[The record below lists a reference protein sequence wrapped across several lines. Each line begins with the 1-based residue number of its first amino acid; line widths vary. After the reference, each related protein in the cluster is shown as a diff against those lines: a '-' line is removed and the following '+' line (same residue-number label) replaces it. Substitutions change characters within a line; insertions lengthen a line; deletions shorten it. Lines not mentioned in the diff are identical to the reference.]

1 MKVLYVEI
9 DSAVYYNSSQATNVN
24 EVKSKVMSVLNTFS
38 TSNINKFGG
47 RFKYSKLGQI
57 IDGSDSSITSNI
69 TRVVIR
75 RNMKCLLNQSAQ
87 YEICYGNSFKKN
99 AGGFNIK
106 STGFTLANQTGT
118 LYFTDVPDATG
129 NMGVLSVVKE
139 SSETDEY
146 IVVAKS
152 AGTVDYIKGEIIINT
167 LNVTS
172 TVAANDVIEI
182 QAFPD
187 SNDVIGLK
195 DLYLSFS
202 VSDSTINM
210 VKDTISSG
218 EQISGVG
225 YKTTSSYLNGSLKR
239 GDTSSTT
246 TSSTTTSTTTTT
258 GSGY

>member
-1 MKVLYVEI
+1 MCI
-9 DSAVYYNSSQATNVN
+9 RDR
-24 EVKSKVMSVLNTFS
+24 
-38 TSNINKFGG
+38 SNINKFGG

-57 IDGSDSSITSNI
+57 IDGADTSITSNI
-69 TRVVIR
+69 TRVIIR
-75 RNMKCLLNQSAQ
+75 RNMKVLLNQSAQ

-99 AGGFNIK
+99 SEGFNIK
-106 STGFTLANQTGT
+106 STGFTIASQTGT

-129 NMGVLSVVKE
+129 DMGVLSVVRQ
-139 SSETDEY
+139 SADTNEY
-146 IVVAKS
+146 TVIVKS
-152 AGTVDYIKGEIIINT
+152 AGSIDYKKGEILVNT
-167 LNVTS
+167 LTITS
-172 TVAANDVIEI
+172 TVKPNNIIEI

-202 VSDSTINM
+202 VADSTINM

-239 GDTSSTT
+239 GDTSTATASVSTT
-246 TSSTTTSTTTTT
+246 TTTLSTTTSTSS
-258 GSGY
+258 GSSSSGGGY

>member
-1 MKVLYVEI
+1 
-9 DSAVYYNSSQATNVN
+9 
-24 EVKSKVMSVLNTFS
+24 MSVLNTFS

-69 TRVVIR
+69 TRVIIR

-87 YEICYGNSFKKN
+87 YELCYGNAFKKN

-118 LYFTDVPDATG
+118 LYFTDVPNSTG
-129 NMGVLSVVKE
+129 DMGVLSVVKE
-139 SSETDEY
+139 SSETNEY
-146 IVVAKS
+146 TVIAKS
-152 AGTVDYIKGEIIINT
+152 AGTIDYSKGEIIVNT
-167 LNVTS
+167 LNITS
-172 TVAANDVIEI
+172 TVKPNDIIEI

-210 VKDTISSG
+210 IKD
-218 EQISGVG
+218 
-225 YKTTSSYLNGSLKR
+225 LSLIHI
-239 GDTSSTT
+239 
-246 TSSTTTSTTTTT
+246 
-258 GSGY
+258 

>member
-1 MKVLYVEI
+1 M
-9 DSAVYYNSSQATNVN
+9 
-24 EVKSKVMSVLNTFS
+24 
-38 TSNINKFGG
+38 
-47 RFKYSKLGQI
+47 
-57 IDGSDSSITSNI
+57 
-69 TRVVIR
+69 
-75 RNMKCLLNQSAQ
+75 
-87 YEICYGNSFKKN
+87 
-99 AGGFNIK
+99 
-106 STGFTLANQTGT
+106 
-118 LYFTDVPDATG
+118 
-129 NMGVLSVVKE
+129 VKE
-139 SSETDEY
+139 SSESDEY
-146 IVVAKS
+146 TVVAKS
-152 AGTVDYIKGEIIINT
+152 AGTVDYAKGEIIVNT

-239 GDTSSTT
+239 GDTSTSATSISTTTT
-246 TSSTTTSTTTTT
+246 TSSTTTTTSS
-258 GSGY
+258 GSSSSGGGY

>member
-1 MKVLYVEI
+1 
-9 DSAVYYNSSQATNVN
+9 
-24 EVKSKVMSVLNTFS
+24 
-38 TSNINKFGG
+38 
-47 RFKYSKLGQI
+47 
-57 IDGSDSSITSNI
+57 
-69 TRVVIR
+69 
-75 RNMKCLLNQSAQ
+75 MKCLLNQSAQ
-87 YEICYGNSFKKN
+87 YELCYGNSFKKN

-129 NMGVLSVVKE
+129 DMGVLSVVKE
-139 SSETDEY
+139 SSENNEY
-146 IVVAKS
+146 TVVAKS
-152 AGTVDYIKGEIIINT
+152 AGTIDYKKGEIIVNT

-210 VKDTISSG
+210 IKDTISSG

-239 GDTSSTT
+239 GDISTTTSSISTTTT
-246 TSSTTTSTTTTT
+246 TSSTTTTTS
-258 GSGY
+258 SGTSSSGGGY

>member
-1 MKVLYVEI
+1 M
-9 DSAVYYNSSQATNVN
+9 
-24 EVKSKVMSVLNTFS
+24 
-38 TSNINKFGG
+38 
-47 RFKYSKLGQI
+47 
-57 IDGSDSSITSNI
+57 
-69 TRVVIR
+69 
-75 RNMKCLLNQSAQ
+75 
-87 YEICYGNSFKKN
+87 CYGNAFKKN
-99 AGGFNIK
+99 SGGFNIK

-129 NMGVLSVVKE
+129 DMGVLSVVKE
-139 SSETDEY
+139 SSESNEY
-146 IVVAKS
+146 TVVVKS
-152 AGTVDYIKGEIIINT
+152 AGTIDYVKGEIIVST
-167 LNVTS
+167 LNITS
-172 TVAANDVIEI
+172 TVAPNDVIEI

-239 GDTSSTT
+239 GDTSTSVASVLTTTT
-246 TSSTTTSTTTTT
+246 TSSTTTSTSS
-258 GSGY
+258 GSSSSGGGY